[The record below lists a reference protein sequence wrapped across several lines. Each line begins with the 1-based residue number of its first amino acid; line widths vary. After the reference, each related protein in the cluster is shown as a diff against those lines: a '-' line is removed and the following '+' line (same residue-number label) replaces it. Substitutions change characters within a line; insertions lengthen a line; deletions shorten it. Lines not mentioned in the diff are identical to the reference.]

1 MISMYDASVGV
12 FVPYLRNL
20 SALLDK
26 GVAYAESRKFNPAV
40 LLGMRM
46 APNMYDLA
54 QQVGEAC
61 RHATVAPALLAQRE
75 PVALPALEH
84 DIAGLQARIATSIE
98 FIESLSRAE
107 IDSAAER
114 NVFFRLKNGTE
125 LPFTGR
131 TLLLT
136 FSVPQFFFHVTT
148 SYDLLR
154 HAGVELVKRDFL
166 GPRER

>member
-1 MISMYDASVGV
+1 MTISMYDASVGV

-20 SALLDK
+20 SGLLDK
-26 GVAYAESRKFNPAV
+26 GVAYAESRRFNPAV

-61 RHATVAPALLAQRE
+61 RHATIAPALLADRE
-75 PVALPALEH
+75 PIALPVLEH
-84 DIAGLQARIATSIE
+84 DMAGLQARIAASIE
-98 FIESLSRAE
+98 FIEGLPRAE
-107 IDSAAER
+107 IDAAADR
-114 NVFFRLKNGTE
+114 DVFFRLKNGTE

-136 FSVPQFFFHVTT
+136 FSLPQFFFHVTT
-148 SYDLLR
+148 AYDLLR
-154 HAGVELVKRDFL
+154 HAGVELVKKDFL
-166 GPRER
+166 GRK